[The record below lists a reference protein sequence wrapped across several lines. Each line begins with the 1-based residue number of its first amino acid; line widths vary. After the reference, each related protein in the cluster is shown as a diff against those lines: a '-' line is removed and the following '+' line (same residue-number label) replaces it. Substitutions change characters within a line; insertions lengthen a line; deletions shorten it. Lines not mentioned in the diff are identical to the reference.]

1 MSTDNTTKSDIQNRR
16 AQLSAAKRALLERRI
31 KGDWETS
38 SAERT
43 IPCRNPDASS
53 PVLSFAQER
62 LWFFDQL
69 EPGSAAYNI
78 PAALRLTGQ
87 LNVEI
92 LRRSFNEVV
101 RRHESLRTSFA
112 LENERAAQIITPE
125 LELIIPVVDLRALP
139 EASREAEAVRLATGE
154 ARRPFEL
161 AHAPLLRVRLL
172 QLDADE
178 HVLLLTMHH
187 IVGDAWSLDVLVR
200 EVASVYE
207 AFLRGQPSPLANL
220 PIQYADYAVWQRG
233 RLTEDALET
242 ELRYW
247 KAQLDGIATV
257 LDLPTDHTRTPSQD
271 FKGARESF
279 ALPEKLS
286 ESLKELSRREG
297 ATLFM
302 TLLAAFQTL
311 LGRLTN
317 QDAFL
322 VGTPIANRDR
332 PEFEQLIGFFV
343 NTLVLPANLY
353 GEQTFRELLRNVKE
367 TTLGAY
373 SHQELPFERLVREL
387 QPERDRSR
395 NPLVQIIFDL
405 QNLPASSNALTEL
418 TLRPQEF
425 DTTTTRFDLELHLW
439 DWPEGIRGDIVYST
453 SLFEARTVKRLSVYF
468 QKLLEGIVAKPDE
481 RLSAFEFLS
490 ADERRAVLR
499 AGSET
504 TRHYPR
510 DSSIQKLFEEQAE
523 RTPEGIAVVLGE
535 QRLTYRELNRRANQL
550 AHYLRAWGVETETR
564 VGLCLE
570 RSPEMIVGLLG
581 ILKAGAAYVALD
593 AAYPPERLLFM
604 LDDTQAQLVLTVEA
618 LADVLPAHHAPLVLL
633 DAEWPRIAGESA
645 ENLRVE
651 VAAENLAY
659 VSYTSGSTGV
669 PKGVAVKHRGVV
681 RLLKENNYASFDESE
696 VFLQFAP
703 LVFDASTFEI
713 WGSLLS
719 GAQLV
724 LMPEGKATLADLA
737 QVIREQAITTLW
749 LTAGLFHVMV
759 DEHLEELKSLRQL
772 LAGGDVLSVA
782 HVRRF
787 LDEAGRN
794 CALINGYGPTEST
807 TFACCQR
814 LERSDAGKSPVPIG
828 RPIANTQVYIL
839 DAALRPVPHGFIG
852 ELFIGGDGLA
862 RGYLNQPELTAEK
875 FLPHPYS
882 VEAGAQLYRTGDLAR
897 FLPDGTIEFIGRRD
911 RQVKIRGF
919 RIELGEIEAALG
931 QHRAVRQAVLMASG
945 TDAADKRLV
954 AYVVPEDG
962 ETLTL
967 ADVNS
972 FLKQRLPEHM
982 LPSAVALLAEMPL
995 SANGK
1000 INRQALSSYEHAPL
1014 AREESFIAP
1023 RTPVEEILTRLWAEL
1038 LKVERVSL
1046 YEDFFELGGHSLLA
1060 TQLISRV
1067 RAHFG
1072 VELALNTLFEAPT
1085 VAEQAAQV
1093 EAALRMDAGTQ
1104 APPVVAVPRDEN
1116 LPLSFAQQRLWFLH
1130 ELEPSTSAYNIPTAV
1145 RLKGR
1150 LNAAALEQTLGKLVE
1165 RHESLRTSFGT
1176 SDGKPVQV
1184 IDSAG
1189 KFGWSVINL
1198 EALPE
1203 SERMGEARRRAAE
1216 DARKPFDLT
1225 RGPLLRAT
1233 LMRLDKEEHVLVVT
1247 MHHIVSDGWSMG
1259 VLVREVAALYKS
1271 FDEGTAPQLAP
1282 LPIQYADFAHWQRR
1296 WLTGDVLEKHLAY
1309 WKRQLGGDIPT
1320 LDLPTDR
1327 PRPAMQSFRGASHT
1341 AVYPAS
1347 LSKALN
1353 ALCQREGVTLFM
1365 LLLAAFKV
1373 LLQRYTGQDDIVVG
1387 SPIANR
1393 NRVEI
1398 ENLIGFFVNTLV
1410 MRTDVSGNPSFLELL
1425 RRVRSVALEAYAH
1438 QDLPFEQLVEEVQPE
1453 RSLSRNPLF
1462 QVMFQLENTPKEEL
1476 PMAGVTLAPLEVER
1490 VATQF
1495 DLSLDVV
1502 DGQQGLFVVSEY
1514 STDLFDE
1521 PTIAD
1526 FLRRWQMLLQAIVA
1540 APERR
1545 LSDLPLLSDA
1555 ERELMLVEWN
1565 DTGHQLPSGAGVH
1578 ELFEAQAKQT
1588 PDALALIFDE
1598 ERLTYRELNARANQL
1613 AHYLRKMGVG
1623 AEMPVGLLMERSA
1636 ELPVALL
1643 AILKAGAAYVPL
1655 DPAYPPQRLSFML
1668 RDAHASLVLTQRR
1681 LAEKLPVEGVRVLSV
1696 DTDAPRFACEP
1707 DVNLA
1712 SRVVAENIAYVIYT
1726 SGSTGRPKGVAV
1738 THGALMN
1745 HTAAVSERYGLDA
1758 CDRVLQFASISFD
1771 VAAEELFPTWSKGA
1785 CVVLLRDGAREGG
1798 AEFLQFIE
1806 EEHLTALN
1814 LPAPFWHEWVKDL
1827 SLLQKRL
1834 PRQLRLVV
1842 VGSEK
1847 VAPAAC
1853 AAWSKLHGGNV
1864 RLVNAYG
1871 TSETCITSTMFEV
1884 NACDGENR
1892 DGENYKGDSLPIGRP
1907 VFNTQL
1913 YVLDRDLQLVPTG
1926 VAGEL
1931 YIGGAGL
1938 ARGYY
1943 GRADLTSERFIPH
1956 PYGAGPGARLYRTGD
1971 LVRYL
1976 PDGNVEFLGRSDEQV
1991 KLRGYRIE
1999 LGEVESALA
2008 RHEAVKEVVV
2018 AAREDVAGDK
2028 RLVAYATL
2036 NASVESASEATT
2048 GSELEA
2054 EQLAQWQMV
2063 HDDEVFNETAGSQDP
2078 TFNISGWN
2086 SSYTGLPIAA
2096 EEMREWVEDT
2106 VERILARKPQRI
2118 LEIGCG
2124 TGLLLFR
2131 LSPFCASYDG
2141 TDFSRS
2147 ALDFVRRQLQRN
2159 GDAFA
2164 HVSLEERNA
2173 DDFAGYEPGSFDA
2186 VILNSVAQYFPNVEY
2201 LLRVLESAVA
2211 RVASGGFVFIGDVRS
2226 LPLLESFYASVELE
2240 KAEESLPVA
2249 QLRRRVQRRVMQEEE
2264 LVIHP
2269 AFFDA
2274 LKKML
2279 PRISRVEITP
2289 KRGRFHNELTKYRYQ
2304 VMLHVG
2310 DVKETARGTHTTWR
2324 DWQSER
2330 LSLRELHQL
2339 LAAEQTESLGISG
2352 VENARLATDVRTLE
2366 IMNAPDCPQ
2375 TAGALR
2381 QVLRETVGQGIDPE
2395 ELRALANELPYEIRF
2410 NWARHDAS
2418 GRFDVL
2424 FERRGAAQA
2433 SAQASAQA
2441 KFIFP
2446 EDERDVRAWG
2456 EYVNN
2461 PLRGKQSRRVVPQL
2475 KELAREQLPS
2485 YMLPSAFVLLDEMP
2499 LTPNGKIDRRA
2510 LPPPEGLRPELQGK
2524 FVAPRTHVERKL
2536 ADIWSNLLGVSQ
2548 VGVQD
2553 NFFEMGGH
2561 SLLATQFVSRVR
2573 DAFQVEMPLRQ
2584 LFEQPTIAGLAKL
2597 IEHAQSDTLEPRA
2610 TDRQSVR
2617 PTGIVPLSRQAHRMK
2632 RPAKDLLKKQTD

>member
-16 AQLSAAKRALLERRI
+16 SQLSAAKRALLERRI

-38 SAERT
+38 SAEQT
-43 IPCRNPDASS
+43 IPRRDPGAPS
-53 PVLSFAQER
+53 PALSFAQER

-78 PAALRLTGQ
+78 PAALRLTGR

-92 LRRSFNEVV
+92 LQRSFNEVV

-112 LENERAAQIITPE
+112 LENERPAQIITPE
-125 LELIIPVVDLRALP
+125 LTLSLAVVDLRELP
-139 EASREAEAVRLATGE
+139 EAAREAEAARLATEE
-154 ARRPFEL
+154 ARQPFNL
-161 AHAPLLRVRLL
+161 SRASLLRLRLL
-172 QLDADE
+172 RLDAEE

-187 IVGDAWSLDVLVR
+187 IIGDAWSLDVLVR
-200 EVASVYE
+200 EVAALYE
-207 AFLRGQPSPLANL
+207 AYLGGQPSPLSDL
-220 PIQYADYAVWQRG
+220 PIQYADYAAWQRDW
-233 RLTEDALET
+233 LTEDVLDT
-242 ELRYW
+242 QLGYW
-247 KAQLDGIATV
+247 KKQLDGAPTV
-257 LDLPTDHTRTPSQD
+257 LGVPTDYPRPPLQD
-271 FKGARESF
+271 FTGATESF
-279 ALPEKLS
+279 ALPAKLS
-286 ESLKELSRREG
+286 EALRELSRREG
-297 ATLFM
+297 ATLYM

-311 LGRLTN
+311 LGRLTQ
-317 QDAFL
+317 QDDFL
-322 VGTPIANRDR
+322 VGTPIANRSR

-343 NTLVLPANLY
+343 NTLVLRANLDC
-353 GEQTFRELLRNVKE
+353 EQTFRELLKHVKE

-405 QNLPASSNALTEL
+405 QNLPPSANALTDL

-453 SLFEARTVKRLSVYF
+453 TLFEAGTVKRLSGYF
-468 QKLLEGIVAKPDE
+468 QKLLEGIVANPDE
-481 RLSAFEFLS
+481 RVSALEFLS
-490 ADERRAVLR
+490 EDERRDALR

-504 TRHYPR
+504 TRPYPR
-510 DSSIQKLFEEQAE
+510 DSSIHKLFEEQAE
-523 RTPEGIAVVLGE
+523 NAPDRIAVVFGE
-535 QRLTYRELNRRANQL
+535 QRLTYREVNGRANQL
-550 AHYLRAWGVETETR
+550 AHYLRARGVETEMR

-570 RSPEMIVGLLG
+570 RSPEMIIGLLG
-581 ILKAGAAYVALD
+581 ILKAGATYIALD

-604 LDDTQAQLVLTVEA
+604 LDDTQTQLVLTVEA
-618 LADVLPAHHAPLVLL
+618 MGEALPAHHAPLILL
-633 DAEWPRIAGESA
+633 DADWPRIAVESV
-645 ENLRVE
+645 ENFQEAAV
-651 VAAENLAY
+651 AENLAY
-659 VSYTSGSTGV
+659 VTYTSGSTGE
-669 PKGVAVKHRGVV
+669 PKGVAVTHRGVV
-681 RLLKENNYASFDESE
+681 RLVRENNYASFDESE

-703 LVFDASTFEI
+703 LAFDASTFEI
-713 WGSLLS
+713 WGSLLN

-724 LMPEGKATLADLA
+724 LMPEGKASLPDLA
-737 QVIREQAITTLW
+737 RAIREQGITTLW

-759 DEHLEELKSLRQL
+759 DEHPDGLKSLRQL

-782 HVRRF
+782 HVRKF
-787 LDEAGRN
+787 LDEAGQN
-794 CALINGYGPTEST
+794 CSLINGYGPTEST
-807 TFACCQR
+807 TFACCHR
-814 LERSDAGKSPVPIG
+814 LERSDAAKTSVPIG
-828 RPIANTQVYIL
+828 RPIQNTQVYIL
-839 DAALRPVPHGFIG
+839 DGALRPVPRGFIG
-852 ELFIGGDGLA
+852 ELLIGGCGLA
-862 RGYLNQPELTAEK
+862 RGYLNQPELTSEK
-875 FLPHPYS
+875 FVPHPFS
-882 VEAGAQLYRTGDLAR
+882 TEPGARLYRTGDLAR
-897 FLPDGTIEFIGRRD
+897 FLPDGAIEFIGRRD

-919 RIELGEIEAALG
+919 RIELGEIETALE
-931 QHRAVRQAVLMASG
+931 QHRAVRQAVVMASG
-945 TDAADKRLV
+945 TDATDKRLV
-954 AYVVPEDG
+954 AYLVPVDG
-962 ETLTL
+962 ETLRL
-967 ADVNS
+967 AEINS

-982 LPSAVALLAEMPL
+982 LPSAVVQLAEMPL
-995 SANGK
+995 SSNGK
-1000 INRQALSSYEHAPL
+1000 INRQALPSHDPALS
-1014 AREESFIAP
+1014 AREDDYLAP

-1046 YEDFFELGGHSLLA
+1046 DGDFFELGGHSLLA

-1072 VELALNTLFEAPT
+1072 VELALGALFDAPT
-1085 VAEQAAQV
+1085 VAAQAAQV
-1093 EAALRMDAGTQ
+1093 EAALRADAGSL
-1104 APPVVAVPRDEN
+1104 APPIVAIARNEN

-1145 RLKGR
+1145 RLTGR

-1165 RHESLRTSFGT
+1165 RHESLRTSFST
-1176 SDGKPVQV
+1176 RDGKPVQV
-1184 IDSAG
+1184 INSNG
-1189 KFGWSVINL
+1189 RFGWSVINL
-1198 EALPE
+1198 DALPE
-1203 SERMGEARRRAAE
+1203 SERIGEAQRRAAE
-1216 DARKPFDLT
+1216 EARQPFDLA

-1233 LMRLDKEEHVLVVT
+1233 LMRLDEEDHVLVVT

-1271 FDEGTAPQLAP
+1271 FDEGTPAPLSP

-1296 WLTGDVLEKHLAY
+1296 WLTGDVLEKHLDY

-1320 LDLPTDR
+1320 LDLATDR
-1327 PRPAMQSFRGASHT
+1327 PRPAVQSFRGASYT

-1365 LLLAAFKV
+1365 LLLAAFKA
-1373 LLQRYTGQDDIVVG
+1373 LLQRYTGQEDIIVG
-1387 SPIANR
+1387 APIANR

-1425 RRVRSVALEAYAH
+1425 GRVRRVALEAYAH

-1476 PMAGVTLAPLEVER
+1476 PMAGVMLAPLEVER

-1502 DGQQGLFVVSEY
+1502 DGREGLVVVAEY

-1521 PTIAD
+1521 PTIED
-1526 FLRRWQMLLQAIVA
+1526 FLRRWHMLLQGIAA
-1540 APERR
+1540 APECR
-1545 LSDLPLLSDA
+1545 LSNLPLLGDA
-1555 ERELMLVEWN
+1555 ERRLMLVEWN
-1565 DTGHQLPSGAGVH
+1565 NTGRQLPSGAGVH
-1578 ELFEAQAKQT
+1578 EAFEAQAKHR
-1588 PDALALIFDE
+1588 PDALAVIFE
-1598 ERLTYRELNARANQL
+1598 EEHLTYGELNARANQL
-1613 AHYLRKMGVG
+1613 AHYLRRMGVG
-1623 AEMPVGLLMERSA
+1623 AEMPVGLLLESSTEMI
-1636 ELPVALL
+1636 VGLL

-1655 DPAYPPQRLSFML
+1655 DPGYPPQRLSYML
-1668 RDAHASLVLTQRR
+1668 EDARISLVLTQRH
-1681 LAEKLPVEGVRVLSV
+1681 LAEKLSVEGVRVLCLDV
-1696 DTDAPRFACEP
+1696 DAPRFADEP
-1707 DVNLA
+1707 DVNPA
-1712 SRVVAENIAYVIYT
+1712 SGIVAENTAYVIYT
-1726 SGSTGRPKGVAV
+1726 SGSTGSPKGVAV
-1738 THGALMN
+1738 THRALMN
-1745 HTAAVSERYGLDA
+1745 HMASVSERYGLDA
-1758 CDRVLQFASISFD
+1758 GDRVLQFASISFD

-1785 CVVLLRDGAREGG
+1785 SVVLLRDAAREGG
-1798 AEFLQFIE
+1798 AEFLQFVE
-1806 EEHLTALN
+1806 AEKLTVLN

-1834 PRQLRLVV
+1834 PALLRLVV

-1847 VAPAAC
+1847 VASEAC
-1853 AAWSKLHGGNV
+1853 AAWSKLHGGTV
-1864 RLVNAYG
+1864 RLINAYG

-1884 NACDGENR
+1884 NKCDGDNHT
-1892 DGENYKGDSLPIGRP
+1892 GDSLPVGRP
-1907 VFNTQL
+1907 VLNTQL
-1913 YVLDRDLQLVPTG
+1913 YVLDRDMQPVPAG

-1931 YIGGAGL
+1931 YIGGEGL

-1943 GRADLTSERFIPH
+1943 GRADLTAERFIPY
-1956 PYGAGPGARLYRTGD
+1956 PFSTEPGARLYRTGD

-1976 PDGNVEFLGRSDEQV
+1976 PDGNVEFLGRADEQV

-1999 LGEVESALA
+1999 LGEVETVLA
-2008 RHEAVKEVVV
+2008 RHDSVREVVV

-2028 RLVAYATL
+2028 RLVAYVTL
-2036 NASVESASEATT
+2036 NASGESASEVST
-2048 GSELEA
+2048 GSGLEA

-2063 HDDEVFNETAGSQDP
+2063 HDDEVFNETAESHDP

-2096 EEMREWVEDT
+2096 EEMREWVDDT
-2106 VERILARKPQRI
+2106 IERILAQQPRRI

-2131 LSPFCASYDG
+2131 LSPFCTSYNG
-2141 TDFSRS
+2141 TDFSRA
-2147 ALDFVRRQLQRN
+2147 ALDFVRRQLHRN
-2159 GDAFA
+2159 RDAFA
-2164 HVSLEERNA
+2164 HVSLAQRNA
-2173 DDFAGYEPGSFDA
+2173 DDFAGFETEAFDA
-2186 VILNSVAQYFPNVEY
+2186 VILNSVVQYFPNVEY
-2201 LLRVLESAVA
+2201 LLRVLEGAVA
-2211 RVASGGFVFIGDVRS
+2211 RVASGGFIFIGDVRS
-2226 LPLLESFYASVELE
+2226 LPLMETFYASVELQN
-2240 KAEESLPVA
+2240 AEESLPVA

-2264 LVIHP
+2264 LVIDP
-2269 AFFDA
+2269 AFFTA
-2274 LKKML
+2274 LKEML
-2279 PRISRVEITP
+2279 PRISRVEIVP

-2304 VMLHVG
+2304 VILHVSG
-2310 DVKETARGTHTTWR
+2310 EMEDARATQTTWR

-2330 LSLRELHQL
+2330 LSLGELHHLLETEQPETLGVKGIENTRLTADVRAREL
-2339 LAAEQTESLGISG
+2339 
-2352 VENARLATDVRTLE
+2352 
-2366 IMNAPDCPQ
+2366 MNAPECPD

-2381 QVLRETVGQGIDPE
+2381 QMLGRETDAQGIDPE
-2395 ELRALANELPYEIRF
+2395 DLRAWETELPYETHF
-2410 NWARHDAS
+2410 NWARHGVD

-2424 FERRGAAQA
+2424 FVRRREAERSRQT
-2433 SAQASAQA
+2433 

-2446 EDERDVRAWG
+2446 QGEAKAKAWS

-2461 PLRGKQSRRVVPQL
+2461 PLRGKQTRRLVPQL
-2475 KELAREQLPS
+2475 QELAKEHLPS

-2510 LPPPEGLRPELQGK
+2510 LPPPEGVRPEMRGT

-2573 DAFQVEMPLRQ
+2573 EAFQVEMPLRQ
-2584 LFEQPTIAGLAKL
+2584 LFEQPTIGGLAKL
-2597 IEHAQSDTLEPRA
+2597 IEHAQSDAPA
-2610 TDRQSVR
+2610 
-2617 PTGIVPLSRQAHRMK
+2617 PTTSEIVPLSRQAHRMK
-2632 RPAKDLLKKQTD
+2632 RSAKDLLR